1 MSNTIF
7 FVTRPIPDKLKAL
20 LNDNKPLPPVEEIL
34 PHILVR
40 PGEPNWDWT
49 IQTFLYMK
57 QAGLEVALV
66 EQPVEG
72 AICVAHFDETLQE
85 KVWAPNS
92 FVVGIRADRSPL
104 RQCEIEVVQSP
115 ASLGQKNSFLIPFW
129 PQSRILPRSKE
140 RGDRIER
147 ISYFGNEGGLA
158 PEFYDAAFI
167 DALKDR
173 GVSFNI
179 SGDPAKWHDYRE
191 TDLVLAVRSHTHFSL
206 LKTKPASKLVNA
218 WQADCLPLLGHEP
231 AYRAVGQPSQNY
243 FEVKSPQDV
252 LDAVVYLQQNPLR
265 YQQMKQSGAERYIE
279 YNFDAVQHQ
288 WVDLLTGPVAE
299 EYTKWKQAFNHSGST
314 YYAHRYWQS
323 TRQWIEHKI
332 FWTPIRFQQN
342 LIRVF
347 NLSKTS
353 LKL

>member
-1 MSNTIF
+1 MSNKIF

-20 LNDNKPLPPVEEIL
+20 LTGNNPLPPVGDIL
-34 PHILVR
+34 PDILVR

-49 IQTFLYMK
+49 IQTFLYMR

-66 EQPVEG
+66 EKPVEG
-72 AICVAHFDETLQE
+72 AICVAHFDETRKE

-158 PEFYDAAFI
+158 PEFYTHTFI
-167 DALKDR
+167 DALKKK
-173 GVSFNI
+173 GISFHI

-218 WQADCLPLLGHEP
+218 WQAECIALLGHEP
-231 AYRAVGQPSQNY
+231 AYRSVGNPSKDY
-243 FEVKSPQDV
+243 FEVNSPQDV
-252 LDAVVYLQQNPLR
+252 LDTVAYLQQNPSH
-265 YQQMKQSGAERYIE
+265 YQHMKQCGAERYLE
-279 YNFDAVQHQ
+279 YNFDAVQRQ
-288 WVDLLTGPVAE
+288 WVELLIGPVAE
-299 EYTKWKQAFNHSGST
+299 EYAKWKQAFTLSASN
-314 YYAHRYWQS
+314 YYTNRYWQS
-323 TRQWIEHKI
+323 TRQSIEHKL
-332 FWTPIRFQQN
+332 FWIPIRFQQKLN
-342 LIRVF
+342 HVL
-347 NLSKTS
+347 NQPKTL
-353 LKL
+353 LKF